1 MLDEAKKLPVM
12 NADHRPL
19 LLYFLQESNIF
30 IKIHAK
36 FIRNVFSNQQTD
48 GSKKQHNRLGGGNEH
63 SRILNSRLQ
72 HRALS
77 VDSDKGLLLYNQT
90 RETTFTT

>member
-36 FIRNVFSNQQTD
+36 FIRNVFSNLAD
-48 GSKKQHNRLGGGNEH
+48 EKPANRREQKTAQPPW
-63 SRILNSRLQ
+63 RRQ
-72 HRALS
+72 RALAHI
-77 VDSDKGLLLYNQT
+77 
-90 RETTFTT
+90 E